1 MLNCVI
7 VGIGGFIGSVCRYLL
22 SMIPISEQTQF
33 PIKTF
38 CINVAGAFLIGVI
51 VAVSQKH
58 SAIDPRLL
66 LFLKVGVCGGFTTFS
81 TFALETFDLI
91 KAGSAVTAV
100 LYIVLSV
107 VLSVAAVLAA
117 KVIFSV

>member
-58 SAIDPRLL
+58 STIDPRLL